1 MLRTKSV
8 KLKTIPAMAFRMK
21 TADGPSITI
30 QRADYK
36 AAGIASISKT
46 SGKPIISANTNL
58 KYYPEEAF
66 EEAIKLTNGLTYKK
80 AKGMKV
86 TKNQVRE
93 KKVKEPE
100 EVIIDSDDYLKIV
113 DKYSDK
119 NGKLS
124 YDLINKDFIKFAKS
138 SSVVRNMI
146 EEGTT
151 AAKVRN
157 YVVSNKIRNITGDQ
171 DLDDKQIRKMVELLD
186 ETYAKG
192 VFKELNDEIRKMLA
206 ANKKK
211 QIS

>member
-8 KLKTIPAMAFRMK
+8 KLKTIPAMAFRIK
-21 TADGPSITI
+21 TAAGPSITI
-30 QRADYK
+30 QRADYEQP
-36 AAGIASISKT
+36 GIASISRT
-46 SGKPIISANTNL
+46 SGKPIISGNTNL

-66 EEAIKLTNGLTYKK
+66 EEAIALTNGLTYKRG
-80 AKGMKV
+80 KGTKV
-86 TKNQVRE
+86 TKEMVKD

-100 EVIIDSDDYLKIV
+100 EVIIDSADYQKII
-113 DKYSDK
+113 DLYSDK

-124 YDLINKDFIKFAKS
+124 YDLINKDFIRFAKS
-138 SSVVRNMI
+138 SSVVKKMI

-157 YVVSNKIRNITGDQ
+157 YVVANKIRNITGNHN
-171 DLDDKQIRKMVELLD
+171 LEDKQIKKIVELLD

-192 VFKELNDEIRKMLA
+192 VFKELNDEIRKMLS

-211 QIS
+211 QA